1 MGILLDIGFVIIIL
15 LCVVFGYK
23 KGFFKSIAGF
33 IGAVIAMFLAWV
45 LAGLI
50 ANALYQGV
58 FREKLI
64 DNISSVLS
72 NDALASFPEKA
83 AQVVANLPGFLSNT
97 LNNQGITSSQ
107 IEQSLQAAG
116 SNAAP
121 ATADLISP
129 AVIWLLQLLLTVI
142 LFFILVILVR
152 LVIKLIGNVF
162 RLPILRQVDGILGGL
177 FGILFRPMDCKIIST
192 LISFAANFVKIL
204 NASPGLSGTPMIDTR
219 ATSLSFAIPLINISS
234 ILFASLTIVPG
245 FLLSW
250 KALPTLLHIFSPS
263 LRNGYLI
270 LVHPMLQVLTF
281 HRKK

>member
-142 LFFILVILVR
+142 LFFIFRVYPNCDRAIIKQFYFHIGSEFPCFNIVVDFLGYILAKSFIHRYGMVR
-152 LVIKLIGNVF
+152 L
-162 RLPILRQVDGILGGL
+162 
-177 FGILFRPMDCKIIST
+177 
-192 LISFAANFVKIL
+192 
-204 NASPGLSGTPMIDTR
+204 
-219 ATSLSFAIPLINISS
+219 
-234 ILFASLTIVPG
+234 
-245 FLLSW
+245 
-250 KALPTLLHIFSPS
+250 
-263 LRNGYLI
+263 
-270 LVHPMLQVLTF
+270 
-281 HRKK
+281 

>member
-50 ANALYQGV
+50 ANALYQGI

-64 DNISSVLS
+64 DHISAVLS

-83 AQVVANLPGFLSNT
+83 AQVVVNLPGFLSNT

-116 SNAAP
+116 NNAAP

-162 RLPILRQVDGILGGL
+162 RLPVLRQVDGILGGL
-177 FGILFRPMDCKIIST
+177 FGIFKGVVYIFLACILLQLLMPVIGNSSEPMK
-192 LISFAANFVKIL
+192 
-204 NASPGLSGTPMIDTR
+204 
-219 ATSLSFAIPLINISS
+219 
-234 ILFASLTIVPG
+234 
-245 FLLSW
+245 
-250 KALPTLLHIFSPS
+250 
-263 LRNGYLI
+263 
-270 LVHPMLQVLTF
+270 QVLDNSFIYQFIFYNNPITSWF
-281 HRKK
+281 I

>member
-23 KGFFKSIAGF
+23 KGFFKSIAGC

-45 LAGLI
+45 FAGLI
-50 ANALYQGV
+50 ANALYQGI

-64 DNISSVLS
+64 DNISAVLS

-97 LNNQGITSSQ
+97 LSNQGITSSQ

-116 SNAAP
+116 NNAAP

-129 AVIWLLQLLLTVI
+129 AIIWLLQLLLTVI
-142 LFFILVILVR
+142 LFFILLILVR

-162 RLPILRQVDGILGGL
+162 RLPVLGILRI
-177 FGILFRPMDCKIIST
+177 FYS
-192 LISFAANFVKIL
+192 KIL
-204 NASPGLSGTPMIDTR
+204 SDN
-219 ATSLSFAIPLINISS
+219 
-234 ILFASLTIVPG
+234 
-245 FLLSW
+245 
-250 KALPTLLHIFSPS
+250 
-263 LRNGYLI
+263 
-270 LVHPMLQVLTF
+270 
-281 HRKK
+281 

>member
-58 FREKLI
+58 FKLI

-177 FGILFRPMDCKIIST
+177 FGIFKGVVYIFLACILLQLLMPVIGNSSEPMK
-192 LISFAANFVKIL
+192 
-204 NASPGLSGTPMIDTR
+204 
-219 ATSLSFAIPLINISS
+219 
-234 ILFASLTIVPG
+234 
-245 FLLSW
+245 
-250 KALPTLLHIFSPS
+250 
-263 LRNGYLI
+263 
-270 LVHPMLQVLTF
+270 QVLDNSFIYQFIFYNNPITSWF
-281 HRKK
+281 I

>member
-50 ANALYQGV
+50 ANALYQGI

-64 DNISSVLS
+64 DHISAVLS

-116 SNAAP
+116 NNAAP

-152 LVIKLIGNVF
+152 LVIN
-162 RLPILRQVDGILGGL
+162 RQ
-177 FGILFRPMDCKIIST
+177 C
-192 LISFAANFVKIL
+192 ISFAGFT
-204 NASPGLSGTPMIDTR
+204 SGRRYTGRFI
-219 ATSLSFAIPLINISS
+219 
-234 ILFASLTIVPG
+234 
-245 FLLSW
+245 W
-250 KALPTLLHIFSPS
+250 HI
-263 LRNGYLI
+263 
-270 LVHPMLQVLTF
+270 
-281 HRKK
+281 

>member
-116 SNAAP
+116 SNEAP

-142 LFFILVILVR
+142 LFFFLVILVR

-162 RLPILRQVDGILGGL
+162 RLPVLRQVDGILGGL
-177 FGILFRPMDCKIIST
+177 FGIFKGVVYIFLACILLQLLMPVIGNSSEPMK
-192 LISFAANFVKIL
+192 
-204 NASPGLSGTPMIDTR
+204 
-219 ATSLSFAIPLINISS
+219 
-234 ILFASLTIVPG
+234 
-245 FLLSW
+245 
-250 KALPTLLHIFSPS
+250 
-263 LRNGYLI
+263 
-270 LVHPMLQVLTF
+270 QVLDNSF
-281 HRKK
+281 IYQFIFYNNPINSWFI

>member
-45 LAGLI
+45 FAGLI
-50 ANALYQGV
+50 ANALYQGI

-64 DNISSVLS
+64 DNISAVLS

-83 AQVVANLPGFLSNT
+83 AQLVANLPGFLSNT
-97 LNNQGITSSQ
+97 LNNQGITPSQ

-116 SNAAP
+116 NNAAP

-162 RLPILRQVDGILGGL
+162 RLPVLRQVDGILGGL
-177 FGILFRPMDCKIIST
+177 FGIFKGVVYIFLVCILLQLLMPVIGNSSEPMK
-192 LISFAANFVKIL
+192 
-204 NASPGLSGTPMIDTR
+204 
-219 ATSLSFAIPLINISS
+219 
-234 ILFASLTIVPG
+234 
-245 FLLSW
+245 
-250 KALPTLLHIFSPS
+250 
-263 LRNGYLI
+263 
-270 LVHPMLQVLTF
+270 QVLDNSFIYQFIFYNNPITSWF
-281 HRKK
+281 I

>member
-23 KGFFKSIAGF
+23 KGFFKSIASF

-50 ANALYQGV
+50 ANALYQGI

-64 DNISSVLS
+64 DHISAVLS

-116 SNAAP
+116 NNAAP

-162 RLPILRQVDGILGGL
+162 RLPVLRQVDGILGGL
-177 FGILFRPMDCKIIST
+177 FGIFKGVVYIFLVCILLQLLMPVIGNSSEPMK
-192 LISFAANFVKIL
+192 
-204 NASPGLSGTPMIDTR
+204 
-219 ATSLSFAIPLINISS
+219 
-234 ILFASLTIVPG
+234 
-245 FLLSW
+245 
-250 KALPTLLHIFSPS
+250 
-263 LRNGYLI
+263 
-270 LVHPMLQVLTF
+270 QVLDNSFIYQFIFYNNPITSWF
-281 HRKK
+281 I

>member
-152 LVIKLIGNVF
+152 LVIKLIGN
-162 RLPILRQVDGILGGL
+162 QVDGILGGL
-177 FGILFRPMDCKIIST
+177 FGIFKGVVYIFLACILLQLLMPVIGNSSEPMK
-192 LISFAANFVKIL
+192 
-204 NASPGLSGTPMIDTR
+204 
-219 ATSLSFAIPLINISS
+219 
-234 ILFASLTIVPG
+234 
-245 FLLSW
+245 
-250 KALPTLLHIFSPS
+250 
-263 LRNGYLI
+263 
-270 LVHPMLQVLTF
+270 QVLDNSFIYQFIFYNNPITSWF
-281 HRKK
+281 I

>member
-45 LAGLI
+45 FAGLI

-64 DNISSVLS
+64 DNISAVRS
-72 NDALASFPEKA
+72 NAAWASFPEKA

-116 SNAAP
+116 NNAAP

-162 RLPILRQVDGILGGL
+162 RLPVLRQVDGILGGL
-177 FGILFRPMDCKIIST
+177 FGIFKGVVYIFLVCILLQLLMPVIGNSSEPMK
-192 LISFAANFVKIL
+192 
-204 NASPGLSGTPMIDTR
+204 
-219 ATSLSFAIPLINISS
+219 
-234 ILFASLTIVPG
+234 
-245 FLLSW
+245 
-250 KALPTLLHIFSPS
+250 
-263 LRNGYLI
+263 
-270 LVHPMLQVLTF
+270 QVLDNSFIYQLIFYNNPITSWF
-281 HRKK
+281 I

>member
-50 ANALYQGV
+50 ANALYQGI

-64 DNISSVLS
+64 DNISGVLS
-72 NDALASFPEKA
+72 NDALASFTEKA
-83 AQVVANLPGFLSNT
+83 AQVVENLPRFLSNT

-116 SNAAP
+116 NNAAP

-129 AVIWLLQLLLTVI
+129 AIIWLLQLLLTVV
-142 LFFILVILVR
+142 LFFILLILVR

-162 RLPILRQVDGILGGL
+162 RLPVLRQVDGILGGL
-177 FGILFRPMDCKIIST
+177 FGIFKGVVYI
-192 LISFAANFVKIL
+192 
-204 NASPGLSGTPMIDTR
+204 
-219 ATSLSFAIPLINISS
+219 
-234 ILFASLTIVPG
+234 
-245 FLLSW
+245 FL
-250 KALPTLLHIFSPS
+250 ACI
-263 LRNGYLI
+263 
-270 LVHPMLQVLTF
+270 MLQLLMPVIGSSSEPMKQVLDNSFIYQFIFYNNPITSWF
-281 HRKK
+281 I

>member
-50 ANALYQGV
+50 ANALYQGI

-64 DNISSVLS
+64 DHISAVLS

-116 SNAAP
+116 NNAAP

-162 RLPILRQVDGILGGL
+162 RLPVLRQVDGILGGL
-177 FGILFRPMDCKIIST
+177 FGIFKGVVYIFLVCILLQLLMPVIGNSSEPMK
-192 LISFAANFVKIL
+192 
-204 NASPGLSGTPMIDTR
+204 
-219 ATSLSFAIPLINISS
+219 
-234 ILFASLTIVPG
+234 
-245 FLLSW
+245 
-250 KALPTLLHIFSPS
+250 
-263 LRNGYLI
+263 
-270 LVHPMLQVLTF
+270 QVLDNSFIYQFIFYNNPITSWF
-281 HRKK
+281 I

>member
-64 DNISSVLS
+64 DNISAVLS

-97 LNNQGITSSQ
+97 LSNQGITSSQ

-116 SNAAP
+116 NNAAP

-162 RLPILRQVDGILGGL
+162 RLPVLRQVDGILGGL
-177 FGILFRPMDCKIIST
+177 FGIFKGVVYIFLACILLQLLMPVIGNSSEPMK
-192 LISFAANFVKIL
+192 
-204 NASPGLSGTPMIDTR
+204 
-219 ATSLSFAIPLINISS
+219 
-234 ILFASLTIVPG
+234 
-245 FLLSW
+245 
-250 KALPTLLHIFSPS
+250 
-263 LRNGYLI
+263 
-270 LVHPMLQVLTF
+270 QVLDNSFIYQFIFYNNPITSWF
-281 HRKK
+281 I

>member
-50 ANALYQGV
+50 ANALYQGI

-64 DNISSVLS
+64 DNISAVLS

-116 SNAAP
+116 NNAAP

-162 RLPILRQVDGILGGL
+162 RLPVLRQVDGILGGL
-177 FGILFRPMDCKIIST
+177 FGIFKGVVYIFLACILLQLLMPVIGNSSEPMK
-192 LISFAANFVKIL
+192 
-204 NASPGLSGTPMIDTR
+204 
-219 ATSLSFAIPLINISS
+219 
-234 ILFASLTIVPG
+234 
-245 FLLSW
+245 
-250 KALPTLLHIFSPS
+250 
-263 LRNGYLI
+263 
-270 LVHPMLQVLTF
+270 QVLDNSFIYQFIFYNNPITSWF
-281 HRKK
+281 I

>member
-50 ANALYQGV
+50 ANALYQGI

-64 DNISSVLS
+64 DHISAVLS

-83 AQVVANLPGFLSNT
+83 AQVVVNLPGFLSNT

-116 SNAAP
+116 NNAAP

-162 RLPILRQVDGILGGL
+162 RLPVLRQVDGILGGL
-177 FGILFRPMDCKIIST
+177 FGIFKGVVYIFLVCIVLQLLMPVIGNSSEPMK
-192 LISFAANFVKIL
+192 
-204 NASPGLSGTPMIDTR
+204 
-219 ATSLSFAIPLINISS
+219 
-234 ILFASLTIVPG
+234 
-245 FLLSW
+245 
-250 KALPTLLHIFSPS
+250 
-263 LRNGYLI
+263 
-270 LVHPMLQVLTF
+270 QVLDNSFIYQFIFYNNPITSWF
-281 HRKK
+281 I

>member
-64 DNISSVLS
+64 DNISAVLS

-83 AQVVANLPGFLSNT
+83 AQVVANLPDFLSNT
-97 LNNQGITSSQ
+97 LSNQGITSSQ

-116 SNAAP
+116 NNAAP

-162 RLPILRQVDGILGGL
+162 RLPVLRQVDGILGGL
-177 FGILFRPMDCKIIST
+177 FGIFKGVVYIFLACILLQLLMPVIGNSSEPMK
-192 LISFAANFVKIL
+192 
-204 NASPGLSGTPMIDTR
+204 
-219 ATSLSFAIPLINISS
+219 
-234 ILFASLTIVPG
+234 
-245 FLLSW
+245 
-250 KALPTLLHIFSPS
+250 
-263 LRNGYLI
+263 
-270 LVHPMLQVLTF
+270 QVLDNSFIYQFIFYNNPITSWF
-281 HRKK
+281 I

>member
-107 IEQSLQAAG
+107 IEQCLQAAG
-116 SNAAP
+116 RNAAP

-162 RLPILRQVDGILGGL
+162 RLPVLRQVDGILGGL
-177 FGILFRPMDCKIIST
+177 FGIFKGVVYIFLACILLQLLMPVIGNSSEPMK
-192 LISFAANFVKIL
+192 
-204 NASPGLSGTPMIDTR
+204 
-219 ATSLSFAIPLINISS
+219 
-234 ILFASLTIVPG
+234 
-245 FLLSW
+245 
-250 KALPTLLHIFSPS
+250 
-263 LRNGYLI
+263 
-270 LVHPMLQVLTF
+270 QVLDNSFIYQFIFYNNPITSWF
-281 HRKK
+281 I

>member
-23 KGFFKSIAGF
+23 KGFFKSITGF

-50 ANALYQGV
+50 ANALYQGI

-64 DNISSVLS
+64 DHISAVLS
-72 NDALASFPEKA
+72 NERWHLSRKG

-116 SNAAP
+116 NNAAP

-162 RLPILRQVDGILGGL
+162 RLPVLRQVDGILGGL
-177 FGILFRPMDCKIIST
+177 FGIFKGVVYIFLVCILLQLLMPVIGNSSEPMK
-192 LISFAANFVKIL
+192 
-204 NASPGLSGTPMIDTR
+204 
-219 ATSLSFAIPLINISS
+219 
-234 ILFASLTIVPG
+234 
-245 FLLSW
+245 
-250 KALPTLLHIFSPS
+250 
-263 LRNGYLI
+263 
-270 LVHPMLQVLTF
+270 QVLDNSFIYQFIFYNNPITSWF
-281 HRKK
+281 I

>member
-50 ANALYQGV
+50 ANALYQGI

-64 DNISSVLS
+64 DHISAVLS

-116 SNAAP
+116 NNAAP

-162 RLPILRQVDGILGGL
+162 RLPVLRQVDGILGGL
-177 FGILFRPMDCKIIST
+177 FGIFKGVVYIFLVCILLQLLMPVIGNSSEPMK
-192 LISFAANFVKIL
+192 
-204 NASPGLSGTPMIDTR
+204 
-219 ATSLSFAIPLINISS
+219 
-234 ILFASLTIVPG
+234 
-245 FLLSW
+245 
-250 KALPTLLHIFSPS
+250 
-263 LRNGYLI
+263 
-270 LVHPMLQVLTF
+270 QVLDNSFIYQFIFYNNPIT
-281 HRKK
+281 

>member
-50 ANALYQGV
+50 ANALYQGI

-64 DNISSVLS
+64 DHISAVLS

-116 SNAAP
+116 NNAAP

-162 RLPILRQVDGILGGL
+162 RLPVLRQVDGILGGL
-177 FGILFRPMDCKIIST
+177 FGIFKGVVYIFLVCILLQLLMPVIGNSSEPMNKYWITPLFINLFFII
-192 LISFAANFVKIL
+192 IL
-204 NASPGLSGTPMIDTR
+204 LLRGLYNCELTDWLE
-219 ATSLSFAIPLINISS
+219 LS
-234 ILFASLTIVPG
+234 
-245 FLLSW
+245 
-250 KALPTLLHIFSPS
+250 
-263 LRNGYLI
+263 
-270 LVHPMLQVLTF
+270 
-281 HRKK
+281 

>member
-33 IGAVIAMFLAWV
+33 FGAVIAMFLAWV

-50 ANALYQGV
+50 ANALYQGI

-64 DNISSVLS
+64 DNISAVLS
-72 NDALASFPEKA
+72 NDALVSFPEKA

-107 IEQSLQAAG
+107 IQQSLQAAG

-129 AVIWLLQLLLTVI
+129 AIIWLLQLLLTVI
-142 LFFILVILVR
+142 LFFILLILVR
-152 LVIKLIGNVF
+152 LVIKLISNVF
-162 RLPILRQVDGILGGL
+162 RLPALRQVDGILGGL
-177 FGILFRPMDCKIIST
+177 FGIFKGVVYIFLACILLQLLMPVIGNSSEPMK
-192 LISFAANFVKIL
+192 
-204 NASPGLSGTPMIDTR
+204 
-219 ATSLSFAIPLINISS
+219 
-234 ILFASLTIVPG
+234 
-245 FLLSW
+245 
-250 KALPTLLHIFSPS
+250 
-263 LRNGYLI
+263 
-270 LVHPMLQVLTF
+270 QVLDNSFIYQFIFYNNPITSWF
-281 HRKK
+281 I

>member
-1 MGILLDIGFVIIIL
+1 MSYIL

-58 FREKLI
+58 FRQKLI

-83 AQVVANLPGFLSNT
+83 AQEVANLPGFLSNT

-129 AVIWLLQLLLTVI
+129 AVIWLLQLLLTV
-142 LFFILVILVR
+142 FILYFGD
-152 LVIKLIGNVF
+152 IGTLSNK
-162 RLPILRQVDGILGGL
+162 INRQ
-177 FGILFRPMDCKIIST
+177 C
-192 LISFAANFVKIL
+192 ISFAV
-204 NASPGLSGTPMIDTR
+204 
-219 ATSLSFAIPLINISS
+219 
-234 ILFASLTIVPG
+234 
-245 FLLSW
+245 
-250 KALPTLLHIFSPS
+250 
-263 LRNGYLI
+263 LR
-270 LVHPMLQVLTF
+270 Q
-281 HRKK
+281 

>member
-50 ANALYQGV
+50 ANTLYQGI

-64 DNISSVLS
+64 DNISAVLS

-116 SNAAP
+116 NNAAP

-129 AVIWLLQLLLTVI
+129 AVIGPQAE
-142 LFFILVILVR
+142 R
-152 LVIKLIGNVF
+152 
-162 RLPILRQVDGILGGL
+162 
-177 FGILFRPMDCKIIST
+177 
-192 LISFAANFVKIL
+192 
-204 NASPGLSGTPMIDTR
+204 
-219 ATSLSFAIPLINISS
+219 
-234 ILFASLTIVPG
+234 
-245 FLLSW
+245 
-250 KALPTLLHIFSPS
+250 
-263 LRNGYLI
+263 
-270 LVHPMLQVLTF
+270 
-281 HRKK
+281 

>member
-33 IGAVIAMFLAWV
+33 IGAVIDMFLAWV

-162 RLPILRQVDGILGGL
+162 RLPVLRQVDGILGGL
-177 FGILFRPMDCKIIST
+177 FGIFKGVVYIFLACILLQLLMPVIGNSSEPMK
-192 LISFAANFVKIL
+192 
-204 NASPGLSGTPMIDTR
+204 
-219 ATSLSFAIPLINISS
+219 
-234 ILFASLTIVPG
+234 
-245 FLLSW
+245 
-250 KALPTLLHIFSPS
+250 
-263 LRNGYLI
+263 
-270 LVHPMLQVLTF
+270 QVLDNSFIYQFIFYNNPITSWF
-281 HRKK
+281 I

>member
-107 IEQSLQAAG
+107 IEQSLQAGG
-116 SNAAP
+116 SNTAP

-177 FGILFRPMDCKIIST
+177 FGIFKGVVYIFLACILLQLLMPVIGNSSEPMK
-192 LISFAANFVKIL
+192 
-204 NASPGLSGTPMIDTR
+204 
-219 ATSLSFAIPLINISS
+219 
-234 ILFASLTIVPG
+234 
-245 FLLSW
+245 
-250 KALPTLLHIFSPS
+250 
-263 LRNGYLI
+263 
-270 LVHPMLQVLTF
+270 QVLDNSFIYQFIFYNNPITSWF
-281 HRKK
+281 I

>member
-50 ANALYQGV
+50 ANALYQGI

-64 DNISSVLS
+64 DHISAVLS

-116 SNAAP
+116 NNAAP

-162 RLPILRQVDGILGGL
+162 RLPVLRQVDGILGGL
-177 FGILFRPMDCKIIST
+177 FGIFKGVVYIFLACILLQLLMPVIGNSSEPMK
-192 LISFAANFVKIL
+192 
-204 NASPGLSGTPMIDTR
+204 
-219 ATSLSFAIPLINISS
+219 
-234 ILFASLTIVPG
+234 
-245 FLLSW
+245 
-250 KALPTLLHIFSPS
+250 
-263 LRNGYLI
+263 
-270 LVHPMLQVLTF
+270 QVLDNSFIYQFIFYNNPITSWF
-281 HRKK
+281 I

>member
-50 ANALYQGV
+50 ANALYQGI

-64 DNISSVLS
+64 DHISAVLS

-116 SNAAP
+116 NNAAP

-129 AVIWLLQLLLTVI
+129 AVIWLLQLLLTVS

-162 RLPILRQVDGILGGL
+162 RLP
-177 FGILFRPMDCKIIST
+177 
-192 LISFAANFVKIL
+192 
-204 NASPGLSGTPMIDTR
+204 SGRRYTGRFI
-219 ATSLSFAIPLINISS
+219 
-234 ILFASLTIVPG
+234 
-245 FLLSW
+245 W
-250 KALPTLLHIFSPS
+250 HI
-263 LRNGYLI
+263 
-270 LVHPMLQVLTF
+270 
-281 HRKK
+281 

>member
-50 ANALYQGV
+50 ANALYQGI

-64 DNISSVLS
+64 DNISAVLS

-83 AQVVANLPGFLSNT
+83 AQVVANLPDFLSNT

-116 SNAAP
+116 NNAAP

-162 RLPILRQVDGILGGL
+162 RLPVLRQVDGILGGL
-177 FGILFRPMDCKIIST
+177 FGIFKGVVYIFLVCILLQLLMPVIGNSSEPMK
-192 LISFAANFVKIL
+192 
-204 NASPGLSGTPMIDTR
+204 
-219 ATSLSFAIPLINISS
+219 
-234 ILFASLTIVPG
+234 
-245 FLLSW
+245 
-250 KALPTLLHIFSPS
+250 
-263 LRNGYLI
+263 
-270 LVHPMLQVLTF
+270 QVLDNSFIYQFIFYNNPITSWF
-281 HRKK
+281 I

>member
-15 LCVVFGYK
+15 LCVVLGYK

-50 ANALYQGV
+50 ANALYQGI

-64 DNISSVLS
+64 DHISAVLS

-116 SNAAP
+116 NNAAP

-162 RLPILRQVDGILGGL
+162 RLPVLRQVDGILGGL
-177 FGILFRPMDCKIIST
+177 FGIFKGVVYIFLVCILLQLLMPVIGNSSEPMK
-192 LISFAANFVKIL
+192 
-204 NASPGLSGTPMIDTR
+204 
-219 ATSLSFAIPLINISS
+219 
-234 ILFASLTIVPG
+234 
-245 FLLSW
+245 
-250 KALPTLLHIFSPS
+250 
-263 LRNGYLI
+263 
-270 LVHPMLQVLTF
+270 QVLDNSFIYQFIFYNNPITSWF
-281 HRKK
+281 I

>member
-50 ANALYQGV
+50 ANALYQGI

-64 DNISSVLS
+64 DHISAVLS

-116 SNAAP
+116 NNAAP
-121 ATADLISP
+121 ATSDLISP

-162 RLPILRQVDGILGGL
+162 RLPVLRQVDGILGGL
-177 FGILFRPMDCKIIST
+177 FGIFKGVVYIFLVCILLQLLMPVIGNSSEPMK
-192 LISFAANFVKIL
+192 
-204 NASPGLSGTPMIDTR
+204 
-219 ATSLSFAIPLINISS
+219 
-234 ILFASLTIVPG
+234 
-245 FLLSW
+245 
-250 KALPTLLHIFSPS
+250 
-263 LRNGYLI
+263 
-270 LVHPMLQVLTF
+270 QVLDNSFIYQFIFYNNPITSWF
-281 HRKK
+281 I

>member
-50 ANALYQGV
+50 ANALYQGI

-64 DNISSVLS
+64 DNISAILS

-116 SNAAP
+116 NNAAP

-162 RLPILRQVDGILGGL
+162 RLPVLRQVDGILGGL
-177 FGILFRPMDCKIIST
+177 FGIFKGVVYIFLVCILLQLLMPVIGNSSEPMK
-192 LISFAANFVKIL
+192 
-204 NASPGLSGTPMIDTR
+204 
-219 ATSLSFAIPLINISS
+219 
-234 ILFASLTIVPG
+234 
-245 FLLSW
+245 
-250 KALPTLLHIFSPS
+250 
-263 LRNGYLI
+263 
-270 LVHPMLQVLTF
+270 QVLDNSFIYQFIFYNNPITSWF
-281 HRKK
+281 I